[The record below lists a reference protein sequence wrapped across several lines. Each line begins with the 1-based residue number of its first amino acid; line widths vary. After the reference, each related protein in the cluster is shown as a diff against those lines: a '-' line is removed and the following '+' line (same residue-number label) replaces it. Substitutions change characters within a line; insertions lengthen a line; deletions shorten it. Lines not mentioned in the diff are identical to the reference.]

1 MSGDHTDTPPPSYP
15 PPETRHPDGVVRLP
29 IDFDSRVALS
39 RVFENKCWKA
49 ETLLA
54 FAPASE
60 SQTKMRSSVDVAP
73 SLESKGVSQEEFD
86 EFLRDVKRAYADAA
100 PMISTFCAL
109 MSLFT
114 VVLLPFCCAYLCCC
128 TGSATKAAEQLTQ
141 RLDDIAQETTT
152 KWRRFGVRVSIDHD
166 VKYKRPFIAAED
178 ALIGFRS
185 MPLTSSAW
193 SGSVF
198 VFTPDA

>member
-1 MSGDHTDTPPPSYP
+1 MSEHHNEAPPPSYP

-29 IDFDSRVALS
+29 IDFHSRTALS
-39 RVFENKCWKA
+39 RVFENTCWKA

-100 PMISTFCAL
+100 PVISTFCAL
-109 MSLFT
+109 MSVFT
-114 VVLLPFCCAYLCCC
+114 VVLAPFCCAYLCCC
-128 TGSATKAAEQLTQ
+128 MGSATKAEEQLTR
-141 RLDDIAQETTT
+141 RLDAIAQETTT

-166 VKYKRPFIAAED
+166 VEYKRPFIAAED

-185 MPLTSSAW
+185 LPLRSSAW
-193 SGSVF
+193 KGSVM
-198 VFTPDA
+198 VFAPDA